1 MKIIVDNQG
10 FVGATVIDFSEAYVL
25 YLVNYPSP
33 SWIRSYN

>member
-1 MKIIVDNQG
+1 MKTIVDNHG
-10 FVGATVIDFSEAYVL
+10 LVGATVIDFSEAYVL